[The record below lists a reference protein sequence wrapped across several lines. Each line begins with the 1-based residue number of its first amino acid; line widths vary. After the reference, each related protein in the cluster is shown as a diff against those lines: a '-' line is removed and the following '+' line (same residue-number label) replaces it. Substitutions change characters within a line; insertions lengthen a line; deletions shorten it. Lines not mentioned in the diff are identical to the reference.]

1 MPTFAPHSNRNSLQ
15 QILKSQL
22 NFRDLGGIPTTDG
35 RVVKPG
41 LLFRSGDL
49 ASLSDE
55 DIRYLESINLAA
67 IIDLRAQREVDH
79 RPDKKIGTLV
89 DYIHLGIFD
98 AARDEVESLLNQNDA
113 DGLAEVLVHE
123 YKRMVIMHHA
133 EFRTFLHTLA
143 VTPSLPL
150 VFHCAAGKDRTGL
163 AAAFLLTALGV
174 DMETIRKDYLL
185 TNEHIVPYINKI
197 IQKVHAKGK
206 NGTILKPLLEVRN
219 DYLDAAL
226 EEIDQRYG
234 GLNSFVTETLRA
246 DVPVLQERF
255 LMRG

>member
-1 MPTFAPHSNRNSLQ
+1 LQ

-22 NFRDLGGIPTTDG
+22 NFRDLGGIPTSDG

-41 LLFRSGDL
+41 MLFRSGDL

-55 DIRYLESINLAA
+55 DIRFLESINLAA

-98 AARDEVESLLNQNDA
+98 AARDEVETLLQKEDA
-113 DGLAEVLVHE
+113 AGLANVLVND
-123 YKRMVIMHHA
+123 YRRMVNMHHA
-133 EFRTFLHTLA
+133 EFRTFLHTLS
-143 VTPSLPL
+143 VTQSLPV

-163 AAAFLLTALGV
+163 AATFLLTALGV
-174 DMETIRKDYLL
+174 DLETIRKDYLV
-185 TNEHIVPYINKI
+185 TNHYILPYINRI
-197 IQKVHAKGK
+197 VEKVHARGQ
-206 NGTILKPLLEVRN
+206 NGTLLKPLLEVRN

-234 GLNSFVTETLRA
+234 GLHRFVTETLRA

-255 LMRG
+255 LIGG